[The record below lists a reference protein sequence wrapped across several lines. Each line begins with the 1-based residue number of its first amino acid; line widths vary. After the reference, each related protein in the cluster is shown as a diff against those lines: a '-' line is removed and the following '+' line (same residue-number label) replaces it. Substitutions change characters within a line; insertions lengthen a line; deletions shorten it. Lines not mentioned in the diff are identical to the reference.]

1 MSAPPT
7 ILNGAA
13 VRAAEQFLELLSVA
27 DGGAIERLFPT
38 GGSIDQ
44 PLWGMARGLGEIHVM
59 VSRAGGWLGDRRASV
74 KHVATTS
81 SSERAVAEHVVHL
94 TIDGKAASLPVA
106 VVADAPGGVLSAIR
120 TYHSTWPM
128 AGSHSIRTPT
138 MPRDPRIVLTGLI
151 GAYQR
156 ALAAG
161 DVEGLLA
168 AYEDDAYAREPSGGE
183 YVYRGKARLR
193 QLYTMR
199 FMRGGGIPLEYCT
212 MTDDGVRC
220 AIEFICNRW
229 GKTEIVPQAGIAV
242 YERGSTGRVAATRI
256 YDDVNPLGPSS

>member
-1 MSAPPT
+1 MVD
-7 ILNGAA
+7 GAA
-13 VRAAEQFLELLSVA
+13 VRAAEQFLSLLCAA
-27 DGGAIERLFPT
+27 DGGAIERLFPF

-44 PLWGMARGLGEIHVM
+44 PLWGTARGLSEILVM
-59 VSRAGGWLGDRRASV
+59 VSRAGGWLADRHASV
-74 KHVATTS
+74 KHVVTTS
-81 SSERAVAEHVVHL
+81 SPERAVAEHIVHL
-94 TIDGKAASLPVA
+94 TIDGKAVTLPVA
-106 VVADAPGGVLSAIR
+106 VVADAPGGALSAIR

-138 MPRDPRIVLTGLI
+138 LPRDPYIVLTGLI

-161 DVEGLLA
+161 DLEALLA
-168 AYEDDAYAREPSGGE
+168 AYEEDGYAREPSGGE

-199 FMRGGGIPLEYCT
+199 FMRGGGIALEYCT
-212 MTDDGVRC
+212 MTDDGARC

-229 GKTEIVPQAGIAV
+229 GKTEIVPQAGLAV
-242 YERGSTGRVAATRI
+242 YERGPTGRVAATRI
-256 YDDVNPLGPSS
+256 YDDVSPLGPTS